1 MEVKNQ
7 TGMPEFGY
15 IIAYVRKNYPSYD
28 HKNVNYSI
36 FLCLKDTLY
45 WETIEM
51 LGHMVQSIPTQ
62 LLLV

>member
-15 IIAYVRKNYPSYD
+15 VIAYVRSYIMTI
-28 HKNVNYSI
+28 KMSI
-36 FLCLKDTLY
+36 NRFFLFLKDTLY

>member
-15 IIAYVRKNYPSYD
+15 IIAYVRKII
-28 HKNVNYSI
+28 HHMTIKMSI
-36 FLCLKDTLY
+36 NRFFCLKDTLY